1 MNFVLICFVQPGV
14 KANVDIFNH
23 LISGKEYVGC
33 TEGDSIPQET
43 IPYLMEEY
51 AKGNYPIDELVKV
64 YDMKDFNQAI
74 EDSKNGVCLKAV
86 LKW

>member
-1 MNFVLICFVQPGV
+1 MSGQPGV
-14 KANVDIFNH
+14 KAGVDIFNH
-23 LISGKEYVGC
+23 LITGKEYVGC
-33 TEGDSIPQET
+33 TEGDCIPKEL
-43 IPYLMEEY
+43 IGYLMDEH

-64 YDMKDFNQAI
+64 YSMADVDKAI